1 MSVIILPFCR
11 PYVVMWSGYKKSL
24 SSGLLLESVD
34 MIGLL
39 GTAENIC
46 AFHSTWVELL
56 SIKSQRPRCPVGEGE
71 ICPPWG
77 DTPKAR
83 LLNCIGFQ
91 RGICWIPPVYKS
103 NRREGSICISA
114 FSYRLLTNG
123 EKRSAFVGSDF
134 PNWVKLIL
142 DWPRLPGLLQWHGP
156 ACQSWQGFHQ
166 ICLFSAALDTWSDSY
181 PNLSCL
187 RWSES
192 ARTISRKSCTLCT
205 FPFTHFLS
213 FPPLPLEC

>member
-1 MSVIILPFCR
+1 ME
-11 PYVVMWSGYKKSL
+11 L
-24 SSGLLLESVD
+24 SR
-34 MIGLL
+34 
-39 GTAENIC
+39 
-46 AFHSTWVELL
+46 
-56 SIKSQRPRCPVGEGE
+56 KSQRPRCPVGEGE

-114 FSYRLLTNG
+114 FSYRLSTNG

-142 DWPRLPGLLQWHGP
+142 DWPRLHGLLQWHGP

-205 FPFTHFLS
+205 FPFTHFISTSSPRELRVKLIFCHPNS
-213 FPPLPLEC
+213 ILHKYLGGYYLFKNRRHDEVPLIYEFLCQLASSQPCSINNSK